1 MDYLFIAMVADVDL
15 LNPIQSFNSRLR
27 IGEETKENVISVIGV
42 LLLLISESRKSR
54 FTIHK
59 SKTK

>member
-1 MDYLFIAMVADVDL
+1 MVADVDL